1 MRNIP
6 YYILLSF
13 VLLLAGCSDKFIDS
27 IDGGSDVPDGTP
39 VVIDGTFVSPRQEG
53 TATRAMGET
62 PDIKSL
68 YAIVFDENDLL
79 SEIVPCQPGTYE
91 NPQNAFTPDGG
102 ALYHTPFHVIL
113 QSSAKPRIV
122 HLVANIQPASY
133 SITDEVTLLKN
144 FTVSGSTDSY
154 WRRIALDNGIKAD
167 ASGKVTDETLK
178 YFKNITLVRNFAKVN
193 ITVDGSLSDKFKLL
207 GYYIFNQPASGTVA
221 PYNLNATYDSN
232 NPTAD
237 RFAKYVLTADASA
250 ENPVSADYFELN
262 DNQQYYGYEPSQM
275 KLKDNP
281 PVSAD
286 GSNDAS
292 FPFVKPG
299 QPTYMYESTYTN
311 GATDNPFIILK
322 AQYRSNTSTDWASVA
337 PTYYKADF
345 VYTRETDQNEEVKYQ
360 YNYNVL
366 RNLSYTLDITNVT
379 GEGRKTIQ
387 EAINNAAM
395 NNFMMSSESQDLTNI
410 AADKARLYVDW
421 TDELFTSGGTHPLKV
436 KFIYDKE
443 KPTATISNWYK
454 GESTDHTDYYV
465 NARQEKQDEGLE
477 PFIESITWDTTK
489 GTGNDNND
497 TEGYRTLNIN
507 FLEKLPTHYTRQNIL
522 VTCSSG
528 LLRRATVSYIPASQM
543 TYSVSSDPAT
553 LPTKAGDAVRLNI
566 TIPSTLTEKRFPLHF
581 HIYSTDNVL
590 YPDVQAS
597 GFVEMPLTVT
607 HNAGESYYHY
617 NRYITWSE
625 YNAMKVDADGTTKS
639 FPCCFKLYKD
649 APKYTVTVSPS
660 NDDKT
665 KNYFTG
671 SKTLPPHISSPS
683 RRFR

>member
-13 VLLLAGCSDKFIDS
+13 VLLLAGCSDKFLDS

-53 TATRAMGET
+53 TTTRAMGET

-154 WRRIALDNGIKAD
+154 WRRIALDKGITAD
-167 ASGKVTDETLK
+167 DAGKVKDETLK
-178 YFKNITLVRNFAKVN
+178 HFQNITLVRNFAKVN
-193 ITVDGSLSDKFKLL
+193 IAVDESLSDKFKLL

-322 AQYRSNTSTDWASVA
+322 AQYRSDPSTDWANVT

-436 KFIYDKE
+436 KFVYDKDN
-443 KPTATISNWYK
+443 PTTAISNWYK
-454 GESTDHTDYYV
+454 GETGNPDMKYYV
-465 NARQEKQDEGLE
+465 NAKLEEQDKGLD
-477 PFIESITWDTTK
+477 PFIESITWD
-489 GTGNDNND
+489 GTGNSND
-497 TEGYRTLNIN
+497 DDGYRTLNIN

-522 VTCSSG
+522 ITCSSG

-543 TYSVSSDPAT
+543 TYKVSSDPT
-553 LPTKAGDAVRLNI
+553 PLPTKQGDAVRLSI

-581 HIYSTDNVL
+581 YISSTYNVL
-590 YPDVQAS
+590 YPDVTAT

-607 HNAGESYYHY
+607 HDESEYYYHY
-617 NRYITWSE
+617 NRYITWEE
-625 YNAMKVDADGTTKS
+625 YKATTADGGGTTKS
-639 FPCCFKLYKD
+639 FPCYFKLYK
-649 APKYTVTVSPS
+649 AATGYTITVTPS
-660 NDDKT
+660 QDDKT
-665 KNYFTG
+665 HNYFTT
-671 SKTLPPHISSPS
+671 SQKLH
-683 RRFR
+683 

>member
-113 QSSAKPRIV
+113 QSSAKPRVV

-144 FTVSGSTDSY
+144 FTVSDSTDSY
-154 WRRIALDNGIKAD
+154 WRRITLDKGITAD
-167 ASGKVTDETLK
+167 DAGKVKDETLK
-178 YFKNITLVRNFAKVN
+178 YFQNITLVRNFAKVN

-322 AQYRSNTSTDWASVA
+322 AQYRSNTSTDWANVT

-421 TDELFTSGGTHPLKV
+421 TDEMFTSGGTHPLKV
-436 KFIYDKE
+436 KFIYDKAD
-443 KPTATISNWYK
+443 PSNSISNWYK
-454 GESTDHTDYYV
+454 DESADHAKYYI
-465 NARQEKQDEGLE
+465 NAKLEKQDGGLE
-477 PFIESITWDTTK
+477 PFIESLSWDTSK
-489 GTGNDNND
+489 GGGNDNND
-497 TEGYRTLNIN
+497 ADGYRTLNIK
-507 FLEKLPTHYTRQNIL
+507 FQDKLPANFTRQNLLI
-522 VTCSSG
+522 TCSSG
-528 LLRRATVSYIPASQM
+528 LLRRVTVSYIPASQM
-543 TYSVSSDPAT
+543 TYSVSSDPTT
-553 LPTKAGDAVRLNI
+553 LPTKQGYAVRLSI

-581 HIYSTDNVL
+581 LLYSTNNVL

-607 HNAGESYYHY
+607 HNASESYYHY

-625 YNAMKVDADGTTKS
+625 YKDMTVDASGTTKT

-649 APKYTVTVSPS
+649 APSYTVTVSPS

-665 KNYFTG
+665 KNYFST
-671 SKTLPPHISSPS
+671 SKSISTK
-683 RRFR
+683 

>member
-6 YYILLSF
+6 YYIFNLSTSPIADGHKGRPCKGLMRLRSLNGILLCLL
-13 VLLLAGCSDKFIDS
+13 LLLAGCSDKFLDS

-39 VVIDGTFVSPRQEG
+39 VVINGTFVSPRQEG

-113 QSSAKPRIV
+113 LSSAKPRIV

-154 WRRIALDNGIKAD
+154 WRRITLDKGITAD
-167 ASGKVTDETLK
+167 DAGKVKDETLK
-178 YFKNITLVRNFAKVN
+178 HFQNITLVRNFAKVG
-193 ITVDGSLSDKFKLL
+193 ITVDKSLADKFKLL

-221 PYNLNATYDSN
+221 P
-232 NPTAD
+232 
-237 RFAKYVLTADASA
+237 
-250 ENPVSADYFELN
+250 
-262 DNQQYYGYEPSQM
+262 QYYGYEPSQM

-292 FPFVKPG
+292 FPFVKPS

-322 AQYRSNTSTDWASVA
+322 AQY
-337 PTYYKADF
+337 P
-345 VYTRETDQNEEVKYQ
+345 RETDQNEEVKYQ

-436 KFIYDKE
+436 KFIYDKDN
-443 KPTATISNWYK
+443 PTTAISNWYK
-454 GESTDHTDYYV
+454 GETGNPDMKYYV
-465 NARQEKQDEGLE
+465 NAKLEEQDKGLD
-477 PFIESITWDTTK
+477 PFIESITWD
-489 GTGNDNND
+489 GTGNSND
-497 TEGYRTLNIN
+497 DGGYRTLNIN

-522 VTCSSG
+522 ITCSSG

-543 TYSVSSDPAT
+543 TYKVSSDPT
-553 LPTKAGDAVRLNI
+553 PLPTKQGDAVRLSI

-581 HIYSTDNVL
+581 YISSTYNVL
-590 YPDVQAS
+590 YPDVTAT

-607 HNAGESYYHY
+607 HDESEYYYHY
-617 NRYITWSE
+617 NRYITWEE
-625 YNAMKVDADGTTKS
+625 YKATTADGGGTTKS
-639 FPCCFKLYKD
+639 FPCYFKLYKD
-649 APKYTVTVSPS
+649 APSYTITVTPS
-660 NDDKT
+660 QDDKT
-665 KNYFTG
+665 HNYFTT
-671 SKTLPPHISSPS
+671 SQQLP
-683 RRFR
+683 

>member
-13 VLLLAGCSDKFIDS
+13 VLLLTGCSDKFIDS
-27 IDGGSDVPDGTP
+27 IDGGSDMPDGTP

-113 QSSAKPRIV
+113 QSSAKPRVV

-144 FTVSGSTDSY
+144 FTVSDSTDSY
-154 WRRIALDNGIKAD
+154 WRRITLDKGITAD
-167 ASGKVTDETLK
+167 DAGKVKDETLK
-178 YFKNITLVRNFAKVN
+178 YFQNITLVRNFAKVN

-322 AQYRSNTSTDWASVA
+322 AQYRSNTSTDWANVT

-410 AADKARLYVDW
+410 AADQARLYVDW
-421 TDELFTSGGTHPLKV
+421 TDEMFTSGGTHPLKV
-436 KFIYDKE
+436 KFIYDKAD
-443 KPTATISNWYK
+443 PSNSISNWYK
-454 GESTDHTDYYV
+454 DESADHAKYYI
-465 NARQEKQDEGLE
+465 NAKLEKQDGGLE
-477 PFIESITWDTTK
+477 PFIESLSWDTSK
-489 GTGNDNND
+489 GGGNDNND
-497 TEGYRTLNIN
+497 ADGYRTLNIK
-507 FLEKLPTHYTRQNIL
+507 FQDKLPANFTRQNLLI
-522 VTCSSG
+522 TCSSG
-528 LLRRATVSYIPASQM
+528 LLRRVTVSYIPASQM
-543 TYSVSSDPAT
+543 TYSVSSDPT
-553 LPTKAGDAVRLNI
+553 PLPTKQGDAVRLSI

-581 HIYSTDNVL
+581 LLYSTNNVL

-607 HNAGESYYHY
+607 HNASESYYHY

-625 YNAMKVDADGTTKS
+625 YKDMTVDASGTTKS

-649 APKYTVTVSPS
+649 APKYTVTVTPS
-660 NDDKT
+660 IDDKT
-665 KNYFTG
+665 KNYFST
-671 SKTLPPHISSPS
+671 SYSISTK
-683 RRFR
+683 

>member
-13 VLLLAGCSDKFIDS
+13 VLLLTGCSDKFIDS

-113 QSSAKPRIV
+113 QSPAKPRVV

-144 FTVSGSTDSY
+144 FTVSDSTDSY
-154 WRRIALDNGIKAD
+154 WRRITLDKGITAD
-167 ASGKVTDETLK
+167 DAGKVKDETLK
-178 YFKNITLVRNFAKVN
+178 YFQNITLVRNFAKVN

-322 AQYRSNTSTDWASVA
+322 AQYRSNTSTDWANVT

-443 KPTATISNWYK
+443 NPTTAISNWYK
-454 GESTDHTDYYV
+454 DETGNPNPKYYV
-465 NARQEKQDEGLE
+465 NAKLEKQDAGLE
-477 PFIESITWDTTK
+477 EFIKDVTWD
-489 GTGNDNND
+489 GTGNGSND
-497 TEGYRTLNIN
+497 AEGYRTLNIN
-507 FLEKLPTHYTRQNIL
+507 FLENLPSHYTRQNIL
-522 VTCSSG
+522 ITCSSG
-528 LLRRATVSYIPASQM
+528 LLRRVTVSYIPASQM
-543 TYSVSSDPAT
+543 TYTVSSDPAT
-553 LPTKAGDAVRLNI
+553 LPTKQGDAVRLSI

-581 HIYSTDNVL
+581 LLYSTNNVL
-590 YPDVQAS
+590 YPDVTAAD
-597 GFVEMPLTVT
+597 FVEMPLTVT
-607 HNAGESYYHY
+607 HNADESYYHY

-625 YNAMKVDADGTTKS
+625 YKAKATDTGGTTKT

-649 APKYTVTVSPS
+649 APKYTVTVKPS

-665 KNYFTG
+665 KNYFST
-671 SKTLPPHISSPS
+671 STSISTK
-683 RRFR
+683 

>member
-13 VLLLAGCSDKFIDS
+13 VLLLTGCSDKFLDS
-27 IDGGSDVPDGTP
+27 IDSGSDVPDGTP

-53 TATRAMGET
+53 TTTRAMGET

-91 NPQNAFTPDGG
+91 SPQNAFTPDGG

-144 FTVSGSTDSY
+144 FTVSDSTDSY
-154 WRRIALDNGIKAD
+154 WRRITLDNGIKAD
-167 ASGKVTDETLK
+167 ASGKVKDETLK
-178 YFKNITLVRNFAKVN
+178 HFRNITLVRNFAKVG
-193 ITVDGSLSDKFKLL
+193 ISVDKSLADKFQLL

-237 RFAKYVLTADASA
+237 RFAQYVRTADADA
-250 ENPVSADYFELN
+250 VNPVSAGYFYLN
-262 DNQQYYGYEPSQM
+262 DTLRYYGYEPSPM
-275 KLKDNP
+275 TLKPNP
-281 PVSAD
+281 TVSAD
-286 GSNDAS
+286 GSSDAE
-292 FPFVKPG
+292 FQFVDPS

-322 AQYRSNTSTDWASVA
+322 AKYRSDTSTDWAKIT

-345 VYTRETDQNEEVKYQ
+345 VYTRDTDKNEEVQYQ
-360 YNYNVL
+360 YYYNVL
-366 RNLSYTLDITNVT
+366 RNLSYSLDITNVN
-379 GEGRKTIQ
+379 GAGRKTIQ

-410 AADKARLYVDW
+410 AADQARLYVDW
-421 TDELFTSGGTHPLKV
+421 TDELFTKGGTHPLKV
-436 KFIYDKE
+436 KFIYDKDN
-443 KPTATISNWYK
+443 PTTTISNWYK
-454 GESTDHTDYYV
+454 GETGNTNPKYYV
-465 NARQEKQDEGLE
+465 NATLEKQDDGLE
-477 PFIESITWDTTK
+477 KFIKDVTWD
-489 GTGNDNND
+489 GTGNGNND

-507 FLEKLPTHYTRQNIL
+507 FLEKLPTNYTRQNIL
-522 VTCSSG
+522 ITCSSG

-543 TYSVSSDPAT
+543 TYSVKSDPT
-553 LPTKAGDAVRLNI
+553 SLPTKQGDTVRLSI

-581 HIYSTDNVL
+581 LLYSTNNVL
-590 YPDVQAS
+590 YPDVTAAD
-597 GFVEMPLTVT
+597 FVEMPLTVT
-607 HNAGESYYHY
+607 HNADESYYHY

-625 YNAMKVDADGTTKS
+625 YKAKTTDTDGTTKT

-649 APKYTVTVSPS
+649 APKYTVTVTPS
-660 NDDKT
+660 IDDKT
-665 KNYFTG
+665 KNYFST
-671 SKTLPPHISSPS
+671 STSISTK
-683 RRFR
+683 

>member
-113 QSSAKPRIV
+113 QSSAKPRVV

-144 FTVSGSTDSY
+144 FTVSDSTDSY
-154 WRRIALDNGIKAD
+154 WRRITLDKGITA
-167 ASGKVTDETLK
+167 ETLK
-178 YFKNITLVRNFAKVN
+178 YFQNITLVRNFAKVN

-322 AQYRSNTSTDWASVA
+322 AQYRSNTSTDWANVT

-443 KPTATISNWYK
+443 KPTTAISNWYK
-454 GESTDHTDYYV
+454 DETGNPNPKYYV
-465 NARQEKQDEGLE
+465 NAKLEKQDAGLE
-477 PFIESITWDTTK
+477 EFIKDVTWD
-489 GTGNDNND
+489 GTGNGSND
-497 TEGYRTLNIN
+497 AEGYRTLNIN
-507 FLEKLPTHYTRQNIL
+507 FLENLPSHYTRQNIL
-522 VTCSSG
+522 ITCSSG
-528 LLRRATVSYIPASQM
+528 LLRRVTVSYIPASQM

-553 LPTKAGDAVRLNI
+553 LPTKQGDAVRLSI

-581 HIYSTDNVL
+581 LLYSTNNVL

-607 HNAGESYYHY
+607 HNASESYYHY

-625 YNAMKVDADGTTKS
+625 YKDMTVDASGTTKT

-649 APKYTVTVSPS
+649 APSYTVTVSPS

-665 KNYFTG
+665 KNYFST
-671 SKTLPPHISSPS
+671 SKSISTK
-683 RRFR
+683 

>member
-1 MRNIP
+1 M
-6 YYILLSF
+6 
-13 VLLLAGCSDKFIDS
+13 
-27 IDGGSDVPDGTP
+27 
-39 VVIDGTFVSPRQEG
+39 
-53 TATRAMGET
+53 
-62 PDIKSL
+62 
-68 YAIVFDENDLL
+68 
-79 SEIVPCQPGTYE
+79 
-91 NPQNAFTPDGG
+91 
-102 ALYHTPFHVIL
+102 
-113 QSSAKPRIV
+113 
-122 HLVANIQPASY
+122 
-133 SITDEVTLLKN
+133 
-144 FTVSGSTDSY
+144 
-154 WRRIALDNGIKAD
+154 
-167 ASGKVTDETLK
+167 
-178 YFKNITLVRNFAKVN
+178 RNFAKVG
-193 ITVDGSLSDKFKLL
+193 ITVDKSLADKFKLL

-237 RFAKYVLTADASA
+237 RFAKYVLTADANAQNPASA
-250 ENPVSADYFELN
+250 SYFELN

-292 FPFVKPG
+292 FPFVKPS

-322 AQYRSNTSTDWASVA
+322 AQYRSDPSTDWANVS

-410 AADKARLYVDW
+410 AADQARLYIDW

-436 KFIYDKE
+436 KFIYDKDN
-443 KPTATISNWYK
+443 PTTAISNWYK
-454 GESTDHTDYYV
+454 GETGNPDMKYYV
-465 NARQEKQDEGLE
+465 NAKLEEQDKGLD
-477 PFIESITWDTTK
+477 PFIESITWD
-489 GTGNDNND
+489 GTGNSND
-497 TEGYRTLNIN
+497 DGGYRTLNIN

-522 VTCSSG
+522 ITCSSG

-543 TYSVSSDPAT
+543 TYKVSSDPT
-553 LPTKAGDAVRLNI
+553 PLPTKQGDAVRLSI

-581 HIYSTDNVL
+581 YISSTYNVL
-590 YPDVQAS
+590 YPDVTAT

-607 HNAGESYYHY
+607 HDESEYYYHY
-617 NRYITWSE
+617 NRYITWEE
-625 YNAMKVDADGTTKS
+625 YKATTADGGGTTKS
-639 FPCCFKLYKD
+639 FPCYFKLYKD
-649 APKYTVTVSPS
+649 APSYTITVTPS
-660 NDDKT
+660 QDDKT
-665 KNYFTG
+665 HNYFTT
-671 SKTLPPHISSPS
+671 SQQLP
-683 RRFR
+683 

>member
-13 VLLLAGCSDKFIDS
+13 VLLLAGCSDKFLDS

-53 TATRAMGET
+53 TTTRAMGET

-154 WRRIALDNGIKAD
+154 WRRIALDKGITAD
-167 ASGKVTDETLK
+167 DAGKVKDETLK
-178 YFKNITLVRNFAKVN
+178 HFQNITLVRNFAKVG
-193 ITVDGSLSDKFKLL
+193 ITVDKSLADKYQLL

-237 RFAKYVLTADASA
+237 RFAQYVRTADADA
-250 ENPVSADYFELN
+250 VNPVSAGYFYLN
-262 DNQQYYGYEPSQM
+262 DTLRYYGYEPSPM
-275 KLKDNP
+275 TLKANP
-281 PVSAD
+281 KVSAD
-286 GSNDAS
+286 GSTDGA
-292 FPFVKPG
+292 FPFKSPSEV
-299 QPTYMYESTYTN
+299 TYMYESTYTN

-322 AQYRSNTSTDWASVA
+322 GKYRSDTSTDWARVA

-345 VYTRETDQNEEVKYQ
+345 VYTRDTDKDEDVQYQ
-360 YNYNVL
+360 YYYNVL
-366 RNLSYTLDITNVT
+366 RNLSYTLDITNVN
-379 GEGRKTIQ
+379 GVGRKTIQ

-410 AADKARLYVDW
+410 AADKARLYIDW

-436 KFIYDKE
+436 KFIYDKDN
-443 KPTATISNWYK
+443 PTTAISNWYK
-454 GESTDHTDYYV
+454 GETGNPDMKYYV
-465 NARQEKQDEGLE
+465 NAKLEEQDKGLD
-477 PFIESITWDTTK
+477 PFIESITWD
-489 GTGNDNND
+489 GTGNSND
-497 TEGYRTLNIN
+497 DDGYRTLNIN

-522 VTCSSG
+522 ITCSSG

-543 TYSVSSDPAT
+543 TYKVSSDPT
-553 LPTKAGDAVRLNI
+553 PLPTKQGDAVRLSI

-581 HIYSTDNVL
+581 YISSTYNVL
-590 YPDVQAS
+590 YPDVTAT

-607 HNAGESYYHY
+607 HDESEYYYHY
-617 NRYITWSE
+617 NRYITWEE
-625 YNAMKVDADGTTKS
+625 YKATTADGGGTTKS
-639 FPCCFKLYKD
+639 FPCYFKLYK
-649 APKYTVTVSPS
+649 AATGYTITVTPS
-660 NDDKT
+660 QDDKT
-665 KNYFTG
+665 HNYFTT
-671 SKTLPPHISSPS
+671 SQKLH
-683 RRFR
+683 